1 MCFWSTTRDKQ
12 YTDLKNLVVRT
23 VTGGVF
29 VAAIVASAVFS
40 PQIFALLFLF
50 ITMAGMMEFLRLTKK
65 SRLADMLP
73 ALISGLLV
81 YGVIALV
88 SLSIL
93 HVRLLWLILAVMVAI
108 PAVNL
113 FLNRKDVLNASAID
127 IASLV
132 FVVVPL
138 ALLNMFLDPWL
149 IPGYH
154 TPWFLIGMLAILWAH
169 DTFAYLFGSIFGKH
183 PLYKAIS
190 PKKSVEGSIGGFGF
204 AIIVAYIISIFVTA
218 LPMWAWIGIA
228 LIVTVFGTLGDL
240 AESALKR
247 RAGVKDSGN
256 LLPGHGGILDRFD
269 SLLLVSPLV
278 FVFVI
283 LFR

>member
-23 VTGGVF
+23 ITGALF

-40 PQIFALLFLF
+40 PPIFALLFLI
-50 ITMAGMMEFLRLTKK
+50 ITMAGIMEFLRLTKK

-73 ALISGLLV
+73 SLISGLLV

-93 HVRLLWLILAVMVAI
+93 HVRQLWLILAVMVAI
-108 PAVNL
+108 PVVNL
-113 FLNRKDVLNASAID
+113 FLNRKNVLNASAID

-169 DTFAYLFGSIFGKH
+169 DTFAYLCGSIFGKH

-204 AIIVAYIISIFVTA
+204 AIIVAYIISIFVIA
-218 LPMWAWIGIA
+218 LPMWAWMGIA

-269 SLLLVSPLV
+269 SLLLVSPFV
-278 FVFVI
+278 FVLVI

>member
-1 MCFWSTTRDKQ
+1 MGQRKFMCFWSTTRDKQ

-40 PQIFALLFLF
+40 PQIFALLFLI

-218 LPMWAWIGIA
+218 L
-228 LIVTVFGTLGDL
+228 IVTVFGTLGDL